1 VRPVAIAYYVF
12 CGVFALFNLFTP
24 VRTFSAYIF
33 IFQMVTLIGALA
45 LFYPFILAI
54 HRKLSGAIPALVG
67 YLVLFLSLLNDVLF
81 SQEIIFTMTLAP
93 IGVMIFIFSQAFI
106 LSLRFSRAY
115 DRAEHLSESLELK
128 VIQRTRELTEA
139 RDQAE
144 AAARAKSAFLANMS
158 HEIRTPMN
166 GVIGMTDLLLT
177 TDLNA
182 EQKYYIETISNSANL
197 LLTIINDVLDFSRIE
212 AGKMQVHPVAFDLER
227 LVSEIHLLLN
237 SVANEKGLVFEH
249 KYPERAPRRFIGDS
263 FRLRQILLNLVGNAI
278 KFTEQGRVD
287 INVAINPLNS
297 PATNRTRIVIQ
308 VIDTGVGIPPEEH
321 KLIFEMFTRG
331 KDTGRYN
338 PGGTGLGLAITRELV
353 RLLEGDIQLESRP
366 ESGTVFTVTLQLSLA
381 VDDNDFATTQPSMPS
396 GQIRM
401 LHSDRY
407 DTESKPDMK
416 RTQPEEQHVWHAL
429 LVEDNRVNQRVAVGL
444 LQKLE
449 CKVTVVN
456 NGQEAVDAVLKP
468 ENDFDFVL
476 MDRSMPVMDG
486 LEATRRIRAH
496 EARSA
501 VSGKTSSN
509 RTGGHLP
516 IFAMTAHAMEED
528 RLECL
533 QAGMDDF
540 IAKPIRR
547 QILMEVLNK
556 HLKA

>member
-1 VRPVAIAYYVF
+1 
-12 CGVFALFNLFTP
+12 
-24 VRTFSAYIF
+24 
-33 IFQMVTLIGALA
+33 
-45 LFYPFILAI
+45 
-54 HRKLSGAIPALVG
+54 IPALVG

-263 FRLRQILLNLVGNAI
+263 FR
-278 KFTEQGRVD
+278 
-287 INVAINPLNS
+287 
-297 PATNRTRIVIQ
+297 
-308 VIDTGVGIPPEEH
+308 
-321 KLIFEMFTRG
+321 
-331 KDTGRYN
+331 
-338 PGGTGLGLAITRELV
+338 
-353 RLLEGDIQLESRP
+353 
-366 ESGTVFTVTLQLSLA
+366 
-381 VDDNDFATTQPSMPS
+381 
-396 GQIRM
+396 
-401 LHSDRY
+401 
-407 DTESKPDMK
+407 
-416 RTQPEEQHVWHAL
+416 
-429 LVEDNRVNQRVAVGL
+429 
-444 LQKLE
+444 
-449 CKVTVVN
+449 
-456 NGQEAVDAVLKP
+456 
-468 ENDFDFVL
+468 
-476 MDRSMPVMDG
+476 
-486 LEATRRIRAH
+486 
-496 EARSA
+496 
-501 VSGKTSSN
+501 
-509 RTGGHLP
+509 
-516 IFAMTAHAMEED
+516 
-528 RLECL
+528 
-533 QAGMDDF
+533 
-540 IAKPIRR
+540 
-547 QILMEVLNK
+547 
-556 HLKA
+556 